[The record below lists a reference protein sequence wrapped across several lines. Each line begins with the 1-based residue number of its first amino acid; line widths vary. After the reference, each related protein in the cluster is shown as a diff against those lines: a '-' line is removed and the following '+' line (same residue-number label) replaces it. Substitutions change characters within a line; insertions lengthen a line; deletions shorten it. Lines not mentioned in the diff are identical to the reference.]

1 MYNETEYRVIFADT
15 DAMGIVYNGTYIS
28 MFERGRT
35 ELMRQMGY
43 PYKRMEEEGMKL
55 PVGSITCT
63 YLHPAFADDLL
74 VIRSWVD
81 ELKAASIY
89 IGYEVYKK
97 ETSEVCV
104 TGSSMHPVTD
114 TELKPV
120 KFNKVRPDLYEMIKK
135 SMDDDDRP
143 KKRLKRR

>member
-28 MFERGRT
+28 LFERGRT

-55 PVGSITCT
+55 PVGEITCT
-63 YLHPAFADDLL
+63 YRSPAFADDLL
-74 VIRSWVD
+74 VIKSWV
-81 ELKAASIY
+81 EEIKSASIY
-89 IGYEVYKK
+89 VGYEIYKK
-97 ETSEVCV
+97 ETGEVCV

-114 TELKPV
+114 TELKPMRF
-120 KFNKVRPDLYEMIKK
+120 KKVRPDLYEKFK
-135 SMDDDDRP
+135 SSMEDDDKP
-143 KKRLKRR
+143 KRRLRRK